1 MRVAGLAAL
10 GLVCLV
16 VGATGGAATLRSTPT
31 KAALLG
37 RIEGRIKGF
46 EASRALAA
54 QQFELM
60 DRFGKNMAPLTET
73 LSRMEAGVSSL
84 LRTGSAGVGATVGAG
99 SAGSGN
105 SVGAG
110 SGAEDGTA
118 TTDVDGNEK
127 GSGAAAV
134 AAGGGA
140 GGGAGPDADKRTELS
155 ARLRDLEAK
164 TTKPLS
170 HVAKKPTGVT
180 PPALS
185 NVRSAVVQLL

>member
-10 GLVCLV
+10 GLLCLV
-16 VGATGGAATLRSTPT
+16 VGATGGATTLRSTPT

-54 QQFELM
+54 QQSELM

-110 SGAEDGTA
+110 SAAEDGTA
-118 TTDVDGNEK
+118 TTDADGNEK

-134 AAGGGA
+134 AA